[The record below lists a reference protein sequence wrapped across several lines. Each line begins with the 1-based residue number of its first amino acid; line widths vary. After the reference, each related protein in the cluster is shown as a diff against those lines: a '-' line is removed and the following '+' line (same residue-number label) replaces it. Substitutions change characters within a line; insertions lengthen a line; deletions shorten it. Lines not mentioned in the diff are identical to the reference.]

1 MKAGHTT
8 ARIRQIRAEQD
19 RAALIGYLPAGFP
32 SVNISRDAMRRL
44 VQPGDGP
51 GVDLV
56 EVGMPYSDPVMDG
69 VTIQQAATRA
79 LQRGVRTRDMFTCV
93 EAVAEAGS
101 LAVVMIYWN
110 LVERYGVAAFARD
123 LAAAG
128 GAGLITP
135 DLTPDEGEEW
145 IAVSDEYDLDRVFL
159 VSPSS
164 TDDRLASTVAACRG
178 FVYATSVMGVTG
190 TRTAASAAAPDLVA
204 RVRAADSQALV
215 GVGLGVSNGV
225 QAGET
230 GAYADAVIVGS
241 ALVGTLVRADDAG
254 RPEDLAGLSAC
265 VRDLADGVRTHS
277 AAAGTSSHR

>member
-1 MKAGHTT
+1 VKPGHTS
-8 ARIRQIRAEQD
+8 ALLRRIRAEED
-19 RAALIGYLPAGFP
+19 RAALVGYLPVGFP
-32 SVNISRDAMRRL
+32 SVDGSRAAMRRL

-79 LQRGVRTRDMFTCV
+79 LQRGVRTRDLFPCV
-93 EAVAEAGS
+93 EAVAEAGA

-123 LAAAG
+123 LTAAG

-135 DLTPDEGEEW
+135 DLTPDEAEEW
-145 IAVSDEYDLDRVFL
+145 LPVSDEYDLDRVFL

-164 TDDRLASTVAACRG
+164 TDERLASTVAACRG

-190 TRTAASAAAPDLVA
+190 TRAAASSAAPDLVA
-204 RVRAADSQALV
+204 
-215 GVGLGVSNGV
+215 
-225 QAGET
+225 
-230 GAYADAVIVGS
+230 
-241 ALVGTLVRADDAG
+241 
-254 RPEDLAGLSAC
+254 
-265 VRDLADGVRTHS
+265 
-277 AAAGTSSHR
+277 